1 MNNHIKAFGIT
12 YSLPEVHLLHATPL
26 FISEFGARTCYN
38 SFNKSESESIRQ
50 LNTVLN
56 VNGDIDMAKHVA
68 IQSAETEVNFN
79 GSELLHQLSHVY
91 FHESTLEHTSLNF
104 IIKNTSRGVLQEL
117 ARHRIASFSVQSTRY
132 TMSDLIN
139 WFNVCKKLRMGKEFF
154 IEQIDALDIF
164 VTDDRAYNAIE
175 IGGMWTKLDYQYNL
189 LGKDKFYE
197 LSIAKSL
204 IEDFKGILDT
214 EEGMKLLGTKAKK
227 NVGDFIKHIIT
238 DNVSVDLAFTIN
250 LRSLKNFL
258 DLRLSGA
265 AYWQIQLLAHAIY
278 KQIPENY
285 LTLVVKDAK
294 RAQFEKLNEKIESGE
309 WV

>member
-1 MNNHIKAFGIT
+1 MNKMIKAFGIN
-12 YSLPEVHLLHATPL
+12 YSVPQVHLLHATPL
-26 FISEFGARTCYN
+26 FVSEFGARTCYD
-38 SFNKSESESIRQ
+38 SFDKSESKSIQQ

-56 VNGDIDMAKHVA
+56 IGDDIDMSKHSA
-68 IQSAETEVNFN
+68 IQNAETEVNQN
-79 GSELLHQLSHVY
+79 GSELLHQLAHVF
-91 FHESTLEHTSLNF
+91 FHESVLEHVSFNF
-104 IIKNTSRGVLQEL
+104 LIKNTSRGVLQEL
-117 ARHRIASFSVQSTRY
+117 ARHRIASYSVQSTRY

-139 WFNVCKKLRMGKEFF
+139 WFNVCKELRMGEEFF

-175 IGGMWTKLDYQYNL
+175 ISGMWSKLDYQYNL
-189 LGKDKFYE
+189 LGKDRFYE

-204 IEDFKGILDT
+204 VEDFKNVVDT
-214 EEGMKLLGTKAKK
+214 EEGMKLLSSKAKK

-265 AYWQIQLLAHAIY
+265 AYWQIQLLAHSVY

>member
-1 MNNHIKAFGIT
+1 MKNITAYGIT
-12 YSLPEVHLLHATPL
+12 YSLPQVHLLHATPL
-26 FISEFGARTCYN
+26 GLAEFAGRTCYN
-38 SFNKSESESIRQ
+38 SFDKSEHDSIKG
-50 LNTVLN
+50 LNIALDS
-56 VNGDIDMAKHVA
+56 GDGSG
-68 IQSAETEVNFN
+68 IQSTTEYLETEVNTN
-79 GSELLHQLSHVY
+79 GSDLLHQLSHVF
-91 FHESTLEHTSLNF
+91 FHESVLEHISLNF
-104 IIKNTSRGVLQEL
+104 IIKNTSRGCLHEL
-117 ARHRIASFSVQSTRY
+117 VRHRIASFSVQSTRY

-139 WFNVCKKLRMGKEFF
+139 WFNVCKELRMGKEFF

-175 IGGMWTKLDYQYNL
+175 IGGMWNKLDYQYNL
-189 LGKDKFYE
+189 LGKDRFYE

-204 IEDFKGILDT
+204 IEDFGKILDT

-265 AYWQIQLLAHAIY
+265 AYWQIQLLAHSIY